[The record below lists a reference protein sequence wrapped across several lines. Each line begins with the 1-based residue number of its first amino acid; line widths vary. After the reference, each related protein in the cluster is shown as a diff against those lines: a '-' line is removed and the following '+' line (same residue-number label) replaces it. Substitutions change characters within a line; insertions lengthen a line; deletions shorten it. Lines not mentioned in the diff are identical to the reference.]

1 MMKNFMITLAF
12 CLCTATLFAQQN
24 ANVTAAKSAFNGSQI
39 SYIHNKSGDN
49 LHRKSAGELMDSIR
63 NSPRWKN
70 ESAAFI
76 VEFHNSAAWKKSQ
89 ESSGQTLKIL
99 GDHPGPKEYG
109 IWREVISTINAEL
122 ENSQAYKIYQAKSK
136 DFNNRVDQET
146 MRQLYKDDPRYKK
159 AF

>member
-1 MMKNFMITLAF
+1 MMKNIMITLAL
-12 CLCTATLFAQQN
+12 CLCTATLFAQAK
-24 ANVTAAKSAFNGSQI
+24 ANTTTTQRVYTGSEARYSYNGSADDLRRKNAG
-39 SYIHNKSGDN
+39 YI
-49 LHRKSAGELMDSIR
+49 MDSIR
-63 NSPRWKN
+63 NSPKWRS

-76 VEFHNSAAWKKSQ
+76 EEFHNSAAWKKSQ

-99 GDHPGPKEYG
+99 GDHPGPKEYA
-109 IWREVISTINAEL
+109 IWREAISTINAEL

-146 MRQLYKDDPRYKK
+146 MRQLHKDDPRYKT